1 MADITVQPSKFFATL
16 PGIQKTIATDASVL
30 RPRSASGGS
39 VSTTPLEVQ
48 PQPVGLSQ
56 VERVTNTFFEPS
68 KTMADIRRSTSW
80 WLPWL
85 LISIFSVAVVF
96 TWDKKIGFDNISQ
109 VQISKSSRADQF
121 EKLPPDQK
129 QKQLDMQI
137 KATRGFSYASPIFIL
152 LFMAICAAGLM
163 AVMNFGMGAKLSFS
177 TMMAIVAYSWLPGI
191 ISAVL
196 TIVVSFLADPEGYD
210 IQKPLM
216 SNPGYFI
223 DHPKFLSG
231 MLTMFDIFM
240 IWTIYLM
247 AIGVSE
253 NSKIKKGN
261 AFIAICVT
269 YFVYKLIASGLG
281 AAFS

>member
-1 MADITVQPSKFFATL
+1 
-16 PGIQKTIATDASVL
+16 
-30 RPRSASGGS
+30 
-39 VSTTPLEVQ
+39 VSTTPIEAQQL
-48 PQPVGLSQ
+48 PAGLSQ
-56 VERVTNTFFEPS
+56 IERVTNTFFEPS

-80 WLPWL
+80 WVPWL
-85 LISIFSVAVVF
+85 LISIFSLAVVF

-129 QKQLDMQI
+129 QRQLNISI
-137 KATRGFSYASPIFIL
+137 KATKYFSYASPAFIL
-152 LFMAICAAGLM
+152 LFLVICAAGLM
-163 AVMNFGMGAKLSFS
+163 AVFNFGMGAKFSFS
-177 TMMAIVAYSWLPGI
+177 TMIAIVAYSWLPGC

-196 TIVVSFLADPEGYD
+196 TIIVAFLADPEGYD
-210 IQKPLM
+210 IRKPLM

-223 DHPKFLSG
+223 DNPKFVAG

-247 AIGVSE
+247 AVGVAE

-261 AFIAICVT
+261 AFVAICVA
-269 YFVYKLIASGLG
+269 YFVYKLVTSGLA

>member
-1 MADITVQPSKFFATL
+1 MS
-16 PGIQKTIATDASVL
+16 
-30 RPRSASGGS
+30 
-39 VSTTPLEVQ
+39 STPMEVQ
-48 PQPVGLSQ
+48 QEPAGLSQ
-56 VERVTNTFFEPS
+56 IERVTNTFFAPS

-85 LISIFSVAVVF
+85 LISIFSLGLVV

-129 QKQLDMQI
+129 QKQMEMSV
-137 KATRGFSYASPIFIL
+137 KFTKGFSYATPIL
-152 LFMAICAAGLM
+152 LLLFLAITALALM
-163 AVMNFGMGAKLSFS
+163 AVVNFGLGGKFSFS
-177 TMMAIVAYSWLPGI
+177 TMMAIVAYSWLPGLISSVLCI
-191 ISAVL
+191 IVA
-196 TIVVSFLADPEGYD
+196 FLADPEGYD
-210 IQKPLM
+210 IRKPLM

-223 DHPKFLSG
+223 DTPKFLAG

-240 IWTIYLM
+240 IWSIYLM

-253 NSKIKKGN
+253 NSKIKRGS
-261 AFIAICVT
+261 AFAAIFGT
-269 YFVYKLIASGLG
+269 YFVYKLITSGLG

>member
-1 MADITVQPSKFFATL
+1 
-16 PGIQKTIATDASVL
+16 
-30 RPRSASGGS
+30 
-39 VSTTPLEVQ
+39 VSTTPIEAQQQ
-48 PQPVGLSQ
+48 PAGLSQ
-56 VERVTNTFFEPS
+56 VERVTNIFFEPT

-129 QKQLDMQI
+129 QKQFDTQV
-137 KATRGFSYASPIFIL
+137 KATRYFSYASPIFIL
-152 LFMAICAAGLM
+152 VFMAICAAGLM
-163 AVMNFGMGAKLSFS
+163 AVMNFGMGAKFSFS
-177 TMMAIVAYSWLPGI
+177 TMIAIVAYSWLPGL
-191 ISAVL
+191 ISSVL
-196 TIVVSFLADPEGYD
+196 TIIVAFLADPEGYD

-223 DHPKFLSG
+223 STPKFLSG

-240 IWTIYLM
+240 IWTIFLM
-247 AIGVSE
+247 AIGISE
-253 NSKIKKGN
+253 NSKIKRNN
-261 AFIAICVT
+261 AFIAICAT
-269 YFVYKLIASGLG
+269 YFVYKLITSGIG